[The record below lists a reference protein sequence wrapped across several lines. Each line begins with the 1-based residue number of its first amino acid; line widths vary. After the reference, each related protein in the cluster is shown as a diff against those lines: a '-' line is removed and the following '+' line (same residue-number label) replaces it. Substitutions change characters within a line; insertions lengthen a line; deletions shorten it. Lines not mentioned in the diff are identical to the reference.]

1 MKKPQDLDKF
11 AFFIHNKGQMYFIKQ
26 DKPFGSYYFP
36 LAMPSDKKVIW
47 IANYELERTHWKTL
61 NTENERCDETDSEAN
76 TTKCITRYIEQ
87 SVGCSMGYHGTDPKL
102 ER

>member
-1 MKKPQDLDKF
+1 
-11 AFFIHNKGQMYFIKQ
+11 MYFMKQ

-36 LAMPSDKKVIW
+36 LQMPLDKEVFW

-76 TTKCITRYIEQ
+76 TTKCITQFLER
-87 SVGCSMGYHGTDPKL
+87 SAGCSMGSHGGTEPAM